1 MSDPALFANLR
12 TNVRAIQGL
21 ALLLVLLIPLA
32 IGALWVA
39 RHGSHGNAYA
49 CNIGSDGKVATFV
62 WGSNY
67 VSTPLGNYAKHR
79 FRSFDVESGDQI
91 SRERVVGPC
100 IGVGESWAIS
110 TLGKGRF
117 ELLQWNTTS
126 VNANEP
132 IGFTVPTDDGYR
144 VRQTVFVDGLV
155 IAFQEGSASSRLVLL
170 DPKTS
175 KTLDET
181 QVSGTTDHFLSLIP
195 ESNIFRI
202 NSWFPTRTEIR
213 LGRVSSGKLEIR
225 DDWGTESLWQ
235 VVDEIGEVRL
245 VTRSSD
251 GKSLEV
257 QSLSNK
263 EQRTT
268 IELPLPPSGWPR
280 VGPSWVSIGMPI
292 TSTSLD
298 LITGAELPVPVG
310 WSVIARHRT
319 SKRMLVTSAVQT
331 SAQLIDE
338 ESGSVI
344 ADIAIRGQVI
354 GSRFVADGE
363 RVLIATADQQV
374 VQVDAKTGKTLKV
387 IDPYWFIP
395 YLEWPPAIAFFAW
408 ACVWLKL
415 SANVH
420 RHAWIDC
427 ALLTGLSVGYIFI
440 RTRMTGFADDV
451 VRPIYQFA
459 EGIFASWLIMSSLWL
474 VLGRTRISLRVLPQ
488 IAIVGVICLITLACI
503 GFDNPRV
510 WELVIATILLCLWL
524 IVACLP
530 LRFLG
535 YRFSLLEQQT
545 AKELKELKEL
555 NSGLAKGAIPL
566 RDLFL
571 LTTVLA
577 GVMAVAKI
585 APPGLRVTLF
595 MVVSLFVLVFSVTLT
610 GMAAARVG
618 LSQRAFAWRLLSLV
632 FFALIGMSLPVLWE
646 AANQGWKAILAPNI
660 AFLYWDLRLHA
671 STAIAT
677 AVCLYAFRLRGWRL
691 NRGGCC

>member
-1 MSDPALFANLR
+1 MPVTADSADVR
-12 TNVRAIQGL
+12 TKLRAIQGL

-32 IGALWVA
+32 VAALWVA
-39 RHGSHGNAYA
+39 QHGSHGNILS
-49 CNIGSDGKVATFV
+49 CKIGSDSRVATFV

-79 FRSFDVESGDQI
+79 FRSFDLESGDQI

-110 TLGKGRF
+110 TLGKDRF
-117 ELLQWNTTS
+117 ELLQWDTTS

-132 IGFTVPTDDGYR
+132 IAFTVPTDDGYR

-155 IAFQEGSASSRLVLL
+155 IAYQEGSASSRLVLL

-181 QVSGTTDHFLSLIP
+181 EFSGTTDNYLSLIP
-195 ESNIFRI
+195 ETNIFRI
-202 NSWFPTRTEIR
+202 WFPTRIEIR

-251 GKSLEV
+251 RKSLEV

-268 IELPLPPSGWPR
+268 IELPLPPSGWPS
-280 VGPSWVSIGMPI
+280 VGPSWVSIGLPI
-292 TSTSLD
+292 PSTSLD
-298 LITGAELPVPVG
+298 LITGKELPVPAG
-310 WSVIARHRT
+310 WSVSARHRT

-354 GSRFVADGE
+354 GSRFVVDGE

-374 VQVDAKTGKTLKV
+374 VQVDAKTGKILKV

-408 ACVWLKL
+408 ACVWLKF
-415 SANVH
+415 SASVH

-427 ALLTGLSVGYIFI
+427 ALLTGLSVGYVFI
-440 RTRMTGFADDV
+440 RSRLTGFADDV
-451 VRPIYQFA
+451 VRPIYQLS

-488 IAIVGVICLITLACI
+488 IAFVGVICLITLACI

-535 YRFSLLEQQT
+535 YRFSLLELQT
-545 AKELKELKEL
+545 AKVLK
-555 NSGLAKGAIPL
+555 SSLAKGAIPL
-566 RDLFL
+566 RDLFM

-585 APPGLRVTLF
+585 APPGLRVALL

-610 GMAAARVG
+610 GIAAARVS
-618 LSQRAFAWRLLSLV
+618 LSQRAFVWRLLSLV
-632 FFALIGMSLPVLWE
+632 VFALIGMSLPVLWE
-646 AANQGWKAILAPNI
+646 AANQGWKAILSPDI
-660 AFLYWDLRLHA
+660 VFLYWELRLHA

-677 AVCLYAFRLRGWRL
+677 AACLYAFRLRGWRL
-691 NRGGCC
+691 IRGGCC

>member
-1 MSDPALFANLR
+1 MSVPALSANLR
-12 TNVRAIQGL
+12 TKVRVIQGL
-21 ALLLVLLIPLA
+21 PLLLVLLIPLA

-39 RHGSHGNAYA
+39 RHGSHGNVYA

-62 WGSNY
+62 WSSNY
-67 VSTPLGNYAKHR
+67 VSTPLGSYAKHR
-79 FRSFDVESGDQI
+79 FRSFDLESGDQI

-110 TLGKGRF
+110 TLGKDRF

-132 IGFTVPTDDGYR
+132 IAFTVPTDDGFR

-181 QVSGTTDHFLSLIP
+181 EFSGTTDHYLSLIP
-195 ESNIFRI
+195 ETNIFRI
-202 NSWFPTRTEIR
+202 WFPTRAEIR

-245 VTRSSD
+245 VTRSSY

-268 IELPLPPSGWPR
+268 IELPLLPSGWPS
-280 VGPSWVSIGMPI
+280 VGPSWVSIGLPI

-310 WSVIARHRT
+310 WSLIARHRA
-319 SKRMLVTSAVQT
+319 SKRILVTSAVQT

-374 VQVDAKTGKTLKV
+374 VEVDAKTGKILKV
-387 IDPYWFIP
+387 IDPYWFII
-395 YLEWPPAIAFFAW
+395 YLEWLTAIAFFGW

-427 ALLTGLSVGYIFI
+427 ALITGLSVGYILV
-440 RTRMTGFADDV
+440 RSRMAGFEEDV
-451 VRPIYQFA
+451 VRPIYQLS

-535 YRFSLLEQQT
+535 YRFSLLEQKT
-545 AKELKELKEL
+545 AKELKEL

-585 APPGLRVTLF
+585 APPGLRVTLQ

-610 GMAAARVG
+610 GIAAARVG
-618 LSQRAFAWRLLSLV
+618 LSQREFGWRFLSLV
-632 FFALIGMSLPVLWE
+632 VFAAIGMLLPVLWE
-646 AANQGWKAILAPNI
+646 AANQGWKAIQAPNI
-660 AFLYWDLRLHA
+660 AFLYWESRLHA

-677 AVCLYAFRLRGWRL
+677 AICLYAFRLRGWHL
-691 NRGGCC
+691 TRGPRSAVG